1 MSTVFPQPT
10 PEVLWYDWALIYAG
24 LAFGIGL
31 VFQVIETSVVDTKR
45 HSKNLYTL
53 TNFWLIFSGVIH
65 VIFLFREK
73 LHFYYYCIFS
83 VGLNIISSSTEQPRL

>member
-24 LAFGIGL
+24 LAFGIGI
-31 VFQVIETSVVDTKR
+31 VFQVIESSVVDTKR
-45 HSKNLYTL
+45 HNKNLYTL

-65 VIFLFREK
+65 VRR
-73 LHFYYYCIFS
+73 
-83 VGLNIISSSTEQPRL
+83 V